1 MRGRDRPDSDGDF
14 SLLSSSRV
22 HGREGA
28 PGPAAVTRGCY
39 AACVPR
45 TALGLLLSL
54 GSLAACGPG
63 DRLEGTL
70 SVDSEEYGAWT
81 MSPTT
86 CVSGERRQFFG
97 VDLTE
102 RGDNGSG
109 VRIVDDPVDGYSL
122 AMNIPDHDLAL
133 VVTAASKCEV
143 FDVHLERGNV
153 RVNNIWAVQGHA
165 ILECRAD
172 GMEIVADFQ
181 FSGCT

>member
-1 MRGRDRPDSDGDF
+1 MRR
-14 SLLSSSRV
+14 SS
-22 HGREGA
+22 
-28 PGPAAVTRGCY
+28 
-39 AACVPR
+39 
-45 TALGLLLSL
+45 LGLLLCF
-54 GSLAACGPG
+54 GSLSACGGSG
-63 DRLEGTL
+63 DDLGGML

-86 CVSGERRQFFG
+86 CVSGEHRQFFG

-102 RGDNGSG
+102 RGDVGSG

-133 VVTAASKCEV
+133 LVTASSECEV
-143 FDVHLERGNV
+143 FDIRLERGNV

-165 ILECRAD
+165 VLECRAA
-172 GMEIVADFQ
+172 GLEIVADLQ